1 MKKVIK
7 TTALALLLSL
17 GFLSASAA
25 GTPKTGNA
33 VGARIKQNLSIP
45 EELKNPGFSQEVKVS
60 FKLNAQGGVEQ
71 VIANTGNTLLKSK
84 IEKQFG
90 QIAFPELQAGVYS
103 VVINFN
109 VY

>member
-1 MKKVIK
+1 MKKTMK
-7 TTALALLLSL
+7 TTVLALLLSL

-25 GTPKTGNA
+25 GAPKTGSA
-33 VGARIKQNLSIP
+33 VGAKIKQTLSIP

-60 FKLNAQGGVEQ
+60 FKLNAKGGVEQ
-71 VIANTGNTLLKSK
+71 VIASTGNQLLKSK
-84 IEKQFG
+84 IEKQLS
-90 QIAFPELQAGVYS
+90 QIAFPELQAGVYN